1 MQGTM
6 VDAGLWEIRTTSER
20 RDGGERK
27 QKLGRN
33 GAADS
38 SRAIRLLPGS
48 SELSHELI
56 A

>member
-6 VDAGLWEIRTTSER
+6 VDAGLWEIKTTSER
-20 RDGGERK
+20 RDGGER
-27 QKLGRN
+27 RN